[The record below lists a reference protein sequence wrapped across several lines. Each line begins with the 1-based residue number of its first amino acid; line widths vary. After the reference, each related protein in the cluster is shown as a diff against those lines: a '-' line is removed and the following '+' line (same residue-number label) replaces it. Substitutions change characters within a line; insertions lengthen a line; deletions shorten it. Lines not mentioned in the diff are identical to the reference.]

1 MSKKQSNDNLENELD
16 TTRIKINELTKDMTS
31 QERAEY
37 INRRAREITTE
48 QGLDVCYVSAPI
60 IGYKR
65 QSQQ

>member
-1 MSKKQSNDNLENELD
+1 MSKKQSSDNLENELD

-37 INRRAREITTE
+37 FNRRAREITTE

-60 IGYKR
+60 IRYKR
-65 QSQQ
+65 

>member
-1 MSKKQSNDNLENELD
+1 MSKKQSNDNLEDDLD
-16 TTRIKINELTKDMTS
+16 STRIKINEITKDMTS

-37 INRRAREITTE
+37 FNKRAREITTE

-60 IGYKR
+60 IRYKR